1 MQLLLDGREIIY
13 HKLYW
18 KPWDIRQGGCNPPLW
33 PLERRKILKYAIQRN
48 GKSDLVN
55 SDTVLL
61 NDGETLRKEYVVRLI
76 YDNVFKKTVVAEEV
90 FYKEPTEEQIIWCLK
105 IHQEATFAV
114 VANRYVIKGSDTEL
128 PFK

>member
-1 MQLLLDGREIIY
+1 M
-13 HKLYW
+13 
-18 KPWDIRQGGCNPPLW
+18 
-33 PLERRKILKYAIQRN
+33 KYAIQRN

-105 IHQEATFAV
+105 THHEATFAV
-114 VANRYVIKGSDTEL
+114 VANRYVIKGSDSEL
-128 PFK
+128 PFN